1 MEGNKDNKTNIK
13 RFHLYRNLRQII
25 HGFDS
30 YREGIARNFGV
41 SGAALY
47 LLVSIEQSPQCSYKD
62 LAEYAGLAPNT
73 VSSVIRS
80 LIHQQFVT
88 AVTDPIDRRIIRLN
102 LTQAG
107 SKMVEDTWNL
117 LQSSSYAE
125 TDAQCTERVYRQLNQ
140 ILNIP

>member
-1 MEGNKDNKTNIK
+1 MGEQKDNETNIK
-13 RFHLYRNLRQII
+13 RFHVYRNLRQII
-25 HGFDS
+25 HKVDS
-30 YREGIARNFGV
+30 YREGIAQKWGI

-47 LLVSIEQSPQCSYKD
+47 LLISIEQSPQCSYKD
-62 LAEYAGLAPNT
+62 LAEYAGFAPNT

-80 LIHQQFVT
+80 LIHQQLVT

-140 ILNIP
+140 ILNLS